1 MSVTKKLYMK
11 KLALMIF
18 FLTFLGA
25 VNAQESKKSDH
36 KTKDYVMMK
45 DNKMVVVKEGK
56 TTAMEKE
63 MTLADGTRVMVD
75 GKVMMA
81 DGSKKILKEGES
93 IPLSGLGKM
102 KKEPAQ

>member
-1 MSVTKKLYMK
+1 MK

-18 FLTFLGA
+18 FLAFLGV
-25 VNAQESKKSDH
+25 VNAQETKKSDH

-45 DNKMVVVKEGK
+45 DNKMVVVKDGK
-56 TTAMEKE
+56 TTPMEKE

-81 DGSKKILKEGES
+81 DGSTKILKEGES
-93 IPLSGLGKM
+93 IPLSGPGKT
-102 KKEPAQ
+102 KKEPTQ

>member
-1 MSVTKKLYMK
+1 
-11 KLALMIF
+11 
-18 FLTFLGA
+18 
-25 VNAQESKKSDH
+25 
-36 KTKDYVMMK
+36 
-45 DNKMVVVKEGK
+45 
-56 TTAMEKE
+56 

-81 DGSKKILKEGES
+81 DGSTKILKEGES